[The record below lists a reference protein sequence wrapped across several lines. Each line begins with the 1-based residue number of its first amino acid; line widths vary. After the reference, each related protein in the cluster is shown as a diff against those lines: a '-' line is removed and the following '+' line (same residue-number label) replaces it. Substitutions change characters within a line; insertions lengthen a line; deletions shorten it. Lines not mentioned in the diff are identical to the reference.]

1 MMAIKNKDDRIGK
14 KFSDLRERKQA
25 ALICYM
31 VAGFPDL
38 KTSTSVI
45 ETLVKAGA
53 DMIEIGIP
61 FSDPIADG
69 PTIQEASYHA
79 LTHGV
84 RPQQCIALARATR
97 KVFPDLPLILM
108 TYSNILY
115 RAGFEHFMS
124 KARDS
129 GIDGFILPDMS
140 IEESEEYTRISHE
153 LGLASIFI
161 VSPNTE
167 DNRVRRIMNASTG
180 FMYAV
185 SVYGVTGVRNTL
197 YDRSIKR
204 IVELRKNSNPYL
216 PVAVGF
222 GVQKPDHVS
231 MMVAAG
237 ADAIIM
243 GSALVNIIKT
253 AEKNPKMLNDLY
265 DLVRRMKNACRHQ

>member
-1 MMAIKNKDDRIGK
+1 MIDTKMIDDRIGK
-14 KFSDLRERKQA
+14 KFSDLEERKQA

-31 VAGFPDL
+31 VGGFPDL
-38 KTSTSVI
+38 ETSSSVI
-45 ETLVKAGA
+45 KTLVKGGA

-69 PTIQEASYHA
+69 PVIQEASHHA
-79 LTHGV
+79 LIHGV
-84 RPQQCIALARATR
+84 KPQQCVALARTTR
-97 KVFPDLPLILM
+97 KIFPDLPLIFM

-115 RAGFEHFMS
+115 RAGFEYFLT

-140 IEESEEYTRISHE
+140 IGESGEYTRISQK

-167 DNRVRRIMNASTG
+167 DTRVRRIMKASTG
-180 FMYAV
+180 FLYAV
-185 SVYGVTGVRNTL
+185 SVYGVTGVRNML

-204 IVELRKNSNPYL
+204 IIKLRKNSNSNL

-222 GVQKPDHVS
+222 GVQKPAHVS
-231 MMVAAG
+231 MMVEAG

-243 GSALVNIIKT
+243 GSALLNIIKT
-253 AEKNPKMLNDLY
+253 SEYNANMLDDLY
-265 DLVRRMKNACRHQ
+265 DFVRSMKDACRHQ

>member
-1 MMAIKNKDDRIGK
+1 MIGPKRNENRIGK
-14 KFSDLRERKQA
+14 KFSELRKRNQA

-31 VAGFPDL
+31 VGGYPDL
-38 KTSTSVI
+38 RTSRSII
-45 ETLVKAGA
+45 ETLVRAGA

-69 PTIQEASYHA
+69 PIIQEASHHA
-79 LTHGV
+79 LIHGV
-84 RPQQCIALARATR
+84 SPQQCVALAGHTR
-97 KVFPDLPLILM
+97 KLFPELPLIFM

-115 RAGFEHFMS
+115 RIGFEPFMT

-140 IEESEEYTRISHE
+140 IEESEEYIKISRN
-153 LGLASIFI
+153 LGISSIFI

-167 DNRVRRIMNASTG
+167 DSRVRRIMNASTG
-180 FMYAV
+180 FLYTV
-185 SVYGVTGVRNTL
+185 SVYGVTGVRSTL
-197 YDRSIKR
+197 YDRSVKR
-204 IVELRKNSNPYL
+204 IVKLRKNSNPTL

-237 ADAIIM
+237 ADGIIM
-243 GSALVNIIKT
+243 GSSLIKIIRT
-253 AEKNPKMLNDLY
+253 SDDNPNMLNDLY
-265 DLVRRMKNACRHQ
+265 NYVKRMKNACYHQ

>member
-1 MMAIKNKDDRIGK
+1 MAIKNKDDRIGK

-97 KVFPDLPLILM
+97 KIFPDLPLILM

-115 RAGFEHFMS
+115 RAGFEHFMC

>member
-1 MMAIKNKDDRIGK
+1 MIAIKMIDDRIGK

-38 KTSTSVI
+38 KTSESVI
-45 ETLVKAGA
+45 ETLVRAGA

-69 PTIQEASYHA
+69 PIIQEASHHA

-97 KVFPDLPLILM
+97 KIFPDLPLIFM
-108 TYSNILY
+108 TYSNILH
-115 RAGFEHFMS
+115 RTGFGYFMS

-140 IEESEEYTRISHE
+140 IEESKEYTRISRK

-167 DNRVRRIMNASTG
+167 DNRVHRIMNASTG
-180 FMYAV
+180 FLYAV
-185 SVYGVTGVRNTL
+185 SVYGVTGVRSTL
-197 YDRSIKR
+197 YDHSIKR
-204 IVELRKNSNPYL
+204 IVKLRENSNPYL

-222 GVQKPDHVS
+222 GVQKPRHVS

-243 GSALVNIIKT
+243 GSVLINIIKT
-253 AEKNPKMLNDLY
+253 SENNPNMLNDLY
-265 DLVRRMKNACRHQ
+265 DFVRRMKNACRH

>member
-1 MMAIKNKDDRIGK
+1 MIAIKKMDDRIGK
-14 KFSDLRERKQA
+14 SFSNLRERKQA

-38 KTSTSVI
+38 KMSESIIKTMVR
-45 ETLVKAGA
+45 AGA

-69 PTIQEASYHA
+69 PIIQEASQYA
-79 LTHGV
+79 LTHGI
-84 RPQQCIALARATR
+84 RPQQCVALAGAAR
-97 KVFPDLPLILM
+97 KTFPDLPLIFM
-108 TYSNILY
+108 TYCNILF
-115 RAGFEHFMS
+115 RSGFEDFMS

-140 IEESEEYTRISHE
+140 IEESKEYIRISRD

-167 DNRVRRIMNASTG
+167 DKRARRIMNASTG
-180 FMYAV
+180 FLYAV
-185 SVYGVTGVRNTL
+185 SVYGVTGVRSTL

-204 IVELRKNSNPYL
+204 IVELRKKSNPFL

-222 GVQKPDHVS
+222 GVQNPDHVS
-231 MMVAAG
+231 MMVEAG

-243 GSALVNIIKT
+243 GSAIINIIKT
-253 AEKNPKMLNDLY
+253 RENNPNMLDDLY
-265 DLVRRMKNACRHQ
+265 DFVHRMKNACLH

>member
-1 MMAIKNKDDRIGK
+1 MIAIKKMDDRIGR
-14 KFSDLRERKQA
+14 KFSNLRERKQA

-31 VAGFPDL
+31 VGGFPDL
-38 KTSTSVI
+38 ETSLSVI
-45 ETLVKAGA
+45 KTLVKGGA
-53 DMIEIGIP
+53 DMIEIGVP

-69 PTIQEASYHA
+69 PIIQEASHHA
-79 LTHGV
+79 LIHGV
-84 RPQQCIALARATR
+84 KPQQCVALARTTR
-97 KVFPDLPLILM
+97 KIFPDLPLIFM

-115 RAGFEHFMS
+115 RAGFEYFMT

-140 IEESEEYTRISHE
+140 IEESGEYTRISQE
-153 LGLASIFI
+153 LGLASIFL

-167 DNRVRRIMNASTG
+167 DTRVRRIMKASTG
-180 FMYAV
+180 FLYAV
-185 SVYGVTGVRNTL
+185 SVYGVTGVRNML

-204 IVELRKNSNPYL
+204 IIKLRKNSNSHL

-231 MMVAAG
+231 MMVEAG

-243 GSALVNIIKT
+243 GSSLLNIIKT
-253 AEKNPKMLNDLY
+253 SEYNANMLDDLY
-265 DLVRRMKNACRHQ
+265 DFVRSMKDACRHQ

>member
-1 MMAIKNKDDRIGK
+1 
-14 KFSDLRERKQA
+14 
-25 ALICYM
+25 
-31 VAGFPDL
+31 
-38 KTSTSVI
+38 
-45 ETLVKAGA
+45 
-53 DMIEIGIP
+53 MIEIGIP

-97 KVFPDLPLILM
+97 KIFPDLPLILM

-115 RAGFEHFMS
+115 RAGFEHFMC

-222 GVQKPDHVS
+222 GVQKP
-231 MMVAAG
+231 
-237 ADAIIM
+237 
-243 GSALVNIIKT
+243 GSCFHDGCSWCRRDNYGERPGKYY
-253 AEKNPKMLNDLY
+253 KNS
-265 DLVRRMKNACRHQ
+265 REESKNVK

>member
-1 MMAIKNKDDRIGK
+1 MIRTRRNENRIGK
-14 KFSDLRERKQA
+14 KFSELRERKQA

-31 VAGFPDL
+31 VGGFPDL
-38 KTSTSVI
+38 RTSRSII

-69 PTIQEASYHA
+69 PIIQEASHHA

-84 RPQQCIALARATR
+84 RPQQCVALAGYTR
-97 KVFPDLPLILM
+97 KLFPELPLIFM

-115 RAGFEHFMS
+115 RMGFEPFMT

-140 IEESEEYTRISHE
+140 IEESEAYIKISRK
-153 LGLASIFI
+153 LGVSSIFI
-161 VSPNTE
+161 VSPNTD
-167 DNRVRRIMNASTG
+167 DNRVRRIMNVSTG
-180 FMYAV
+180 FLYTV
-185 SVYGVTGVRNTL
+185 SVYGVTGVRSTL
-197 YDRSIKR
+197 YDRSVKR
-204 IVELRKNSNPYL
+204 IAKLRKISNPTL
-216 PVAVGF
+216 PIAVGF

-243 GSALVNIIKT
+243 GSALIKIIRT
-253 AEKNPKMLNDLY
+253 SEDNPNMLNDLY
-265 DLVRRMKNACRHQ
+265 NYVQQMKNACHHQ

>member
-1 MMAIKNKDDRIGK
+1 MIAIKKMEDRIGK

-38 KTSTSVI
+38 KTSASVI
-45 ETLVKAGA
+45 ETLVKGGA

-69 PTIQEASYHA
+69 PVIQEASHHA

-84 RPQQCIALARATR
+84 RPQQCVALARAAR
-97 KVFPDLPLILM
+97 KIFPDLPLIIM

-115 RAGFEHFMS
+115 RAGFEYFMS

-140 IEESEEYTRISHE
+140 IEESEEYTRISHK

-167 DNRVRRIMNASTG
+167 DNRVRRIMSASTG
-180 FMYAV
+180 FVYAV

-204 IVELRKNSNPYL
+204 IVELRKDSYSHL

-253 AEKNPKMLNDLY
+253 SEYNPDMLNDLY
-265 DLVRRMKNACRHQ
+265 DFVRRMKNACRHQ

>member
-1 MMAIKNKDDRIGK
+1 MTVTKRSDNRIGK
-14 KFSDLRERKQA
+14 KFSELREQKQA

-31 VAGFPDL
+31 VAGYPDL
-38 KTSTSVI
+38 RTSQSII

-69 PTIQEASYHA
+69 PIIQEASHHA

-84 RPQQCIALARATR
+84 SPQQCVTLARNTR
-97 KVFPDLPLILM
+97 KLFLELPLIFM
-108 TYSNILY
+108 TYTNILY
-115 RAGFEHFMS
+115 RTGFEDFMT

-140 IEESEEYTRISHE
+140 IEESEAYIKISRK
-153 LGLASIFI
+153 LGVSSIFI
-161 VSPNTE
+161 VSPNTA
-167 DNRVRRIMNASTG
+167 DNRVRRIMSASTG
-180 FMYAV
+180 FLYTV
-185 SVYGVTGVRNTL
+185 SVYGVTGVRSTL
-197 YDRSIKR
+197 YDRSVKR
-204 IVELRKNSNPYL
+204 IVKLRKNSNPTL

-222 GVQKPDHVS
+222 GVQKPEHVS

-243 GSALVNIIKT
+243 GSALIKIIRT
-253 AEKNPKMLNDLY
+253 SENNPNMLNDLHNY
-265 DLVRRMKNACRHQ
+265 VRHMKDACRRQ

>member
-1 MMAIKNKDDRIGK
+1 MIVIKNKDDRIGK

-38 KTSTSVI
+38 KTSASVI
-45 ETLVKAGA
+45 KTLVKAGA

-84 RPQQCIALARATR
+84 RPQQCVALARATR
-97 KVFPDLPLILM
+97 KIFPDLPLIFM

-140 IEESEEYTRISHE
+140 IEESEEYTRVSHE

-180 FMYAV
+180 FIYAV

>member
-1 MMAIKNKDDRIGK
+1 MIDTKRMDDRIGK
-14 KFSDLRERKQA
+14 KFSDLGERKQA

-31 VAGFPDL
+31 VGGFPDL
-38 KTSTSVI
+38 ETSLSVI
-45 ETLVKAGA
+45 KTLVKGGA
-53 DMIEIGIP
+53 DMIEIGVP

-69 PTIQEASYHA
+69 PIIQEASHHA
-79 LTHGV
+79 LIHGV
-84 RPQQCIALARATR
+84 KPQQCVALARTTR
-97 KVFPDLPLILM
+97 KIFPDLPIIFM

-115 RAGFEHFMS
+115 RAGFEYFMT

-140 IEESEEYTRISHE
+140 IEESGEYTRISQE
-153 LGLASIFI
+153 LGLASIFL

-167 DNRVRRIMNASTG
+167 NTRVRRIMKASTG
-180 FMYAV
+180 FLYAV
-185 SVYGVTGVRNTL
+185 SVYGVTGVRNML

-204 IVELRKNSNPYL
+204 IIKLRKNSNSHL

-231 MMVAAG
+231 MMVEAG

-243 GSALVNIIKT
+243 GSSLLNIIKT
-253 AEKNPKMLNDLY
+253 SEYNANMLDDLY
-265 DLVRRMKNACRHQ
+265 DFVRSMKDACRHQ

>member
-97 KVFPDLPLILM
+97 KIFPDLPLILM

>member
-1 MMAIKNKDDRIGK
+1 MIAIKKMEDRLGI
-14 KFSDLRERKQA
+14 KFSELRERKQA

-38 KTSTSVI
+38 KTSASII
-45 ETLVKAGA
+45 ETLVNAGA

-69 PTIQEASYHA
+69 PIIQEASHHA

-84 RPQQCIALARATR
+84 RPQQCISLVRATR
-97 KVFPDLPLILM
+97 RAFPDIPLIFM

-115 RAGFEHFMS
+115 RAGFESFMS

-167 DNRVRRIMNASTG
+167 DNRVRKIMKVSTG
-180 FMYAV
+180 FLYAV
-185 SVYGVTGVRNTL
+185 SVYGVTGVRNML

-204 IVELRKNSNPYL
+204 IVELRKNSKSSL
-216 PVAVGF
+216 PIAVGF
-222 GVQKPDHVS
+222 GVQKLDHVS

-243 GSALVNIIKT
+243 GSALINIIKT
-253 AEKNPKMLNDLY
+253 SEHNPNMLKDLY
-265 DLVRRMKNACRHQ
+265 NFVRRMKNACRYH

>member
-1 MMAIKNKDDRIGK
+1 MIRTRRNEDRISK
-14 KFSDLRERKQA
+14 KFSELRERKQA
-25 ALICYM
+25 ALICY
-31 VAGFPDL
+31 VVGGFPDL
-38 KTSTSVI
+38 RTSRSII

-69 PTIQEASYHA
+69 PIIQEASHHA

-84 RPQQCIALARATR
+84 RPQQCVALAGYTR
-97 KVFPDLPLILM
+97 KLFPELPLIFM

-115 RAGFEHFMS
+115 RTGFETFMT

-140 IEESEEYTRISHE
+140 IEESEAYIKISRK
-153 LGLASIFI
+153 LGVSSIFI
-161 VSPNTE
+161 VSPNT
-167 DNRVRRIMNASTG
+167 DDKRVRRIMNVSTG
-180 FMYAV
+180 FLYTV
-185 SVYGVTGVRNTL
+185 SVYGVTGVRSTL
-197 YDRSIKR
+197 YDRSVKR
-204 IVELRKNSNPYL
+204 IAKLRKNSNPTL
-216 PVAVGF
+216 PIAVGF

-243 GSALVNIIKT
+243 GSALIKIIRT
-253 AEKNPKMLNDLY
+253 SEDNPNMLNDLY
-265 DLVRRMKNACRHQ
+265 N

>member
-1 MMAIKNKDDRIGK
+1 MIAIKKMDDRIGK

-38 KTSTSVI
+38 EVSSSVI
-45 ETLVKAGA
+45 GTLVKAGA

-69 PTIQEASYHA
+69 PIIQAASHHA

-84 RPQQCIALARATR
+84 RPQQCIALARNTR
-97 KVFPDLPLILM
+97 RIFPDLPLIFM

-115 RAGFEHFMS
+115 RAGFEYFMS

-140 IEESEEYTRISHE
+140 IEESEEYTRISQE

-167 DNRVRRIMNASTG
+167 DNRVRRIMKASTG
-180 FMYAV
+180 FLYAV
-185 SVYGVTGVRNTL
+185 SVYGVTGVRNML

-204 IVELRKNSNPYL
+204 IVELRKYSNSYL

-231 MMVAAG
+231 MMVGAG

-253 AEKNPKMLNDLY
+253 SEYNPNMLNDLY
-265 DLVRRMKNACRHQ
+265 DFVRGMKDACRHQ

>member
-1 MMAIKNKDDRIGK
+1 MIAVKKMDDRIGK
-14 KFSDLRERKQA
+14 KFSELRERKQA

-38 KTSTSVI
+38 KTNAPVI

-69 PTIQEASYHA
+69 PVIQEASHHA

-84 RPQQCIALARATR
+84 RPQQCVTLVKTTR
-97 KVFPDLPLILM
+97 RIFPDLPLIFM

-115 RAGFEHFMS
+115 RAGFEYFMA
-124 KARDS
+124 KARVS

-140 IEESEEYTRISHE
+140 IEESEEYTKISHE

-167 DNRVRRIMNASTG
+167 ENRIRRIMKASTG
-180 FMYAV
+180 FLYAV
-185 SVYGVTGVRNTL
+185 SVYGVTGVRNML

-204 IVELRKNSNPYL
+204 IVELRQNSNSYL

-222 GVQKPDHVS
+222 GVQKPDQVS
-231 MMVAAG
+231 MMVSAG
-237 ADAIIM
+237 ADAIII

-253 AEKNPKMLNDLY
+253 SKHNPNMLTDLY
-265 DLVRRMKNACRHQ
+265 DFVRIMKNACRH

>member
-1 MMAIKNKDDRIGK
+1 MIAIKKMDDRIGK

-38 KTSTSVI
+38 EMSSSVI
-45 ETLVKAGA
+45 GTLVKAGA

-69 PTIQEASYHA
+69 PIIQAASHHA

-84 RPQQCIALARATR
+84 RPQQCVALARTTR
-97 KVFPDLPLILM
+97 RIFPDLPLIFM

-115 RAGFEHFMS
+115 RAGFEYFMS

-140 IEESEEYTRISHE
+140 IEESEEYTRISQE

-167 DNRVRRIMNASTG
+167 DNRVRRIMKASTG
-180 FMYAV
+180 FLYAV
-185 SVYGVTGVRNTL
+185 SVYGVTGVRNML

-204 IVELRKNSNPYL
+204 IVELRKNSHSYL

-243 GSALVNIIKT
+243 GSALINIIKT
-253 AEKNPKMLNDLY
+253 SEYNPNMLNDLY
-265 DLVRRMKNACRHQ
+265 DFVRGMKDACRHQ

>member
-1 MMAIKNKDDRIGK
+1 MIAIKGMDDRIGK
-14 KFSDLRERKQA
+14 KFRDLRERKQA

-38 KTSTSVI
+38 KTSASVI

-69 PTIQEASYHA
+69 PIIQEASHHA
-79 LTHGV
+79 LNHGV
-84 RPQQCIALARATR
+84 NPQQCVALARATR
-97 KVFPDLPLILM
+97 KLFPDLPLIFM

-115 RAGFEHFMS
+115 HAGFEYFMS
-124 KARDS
+124 KARES

-140 IEESEEYTRISHE
+140 IEESEEYTRISHK

-161 VSPNTE
+161 ISPNTE

-204 IVELRKNSNPYL
+204 IVELRKNSNSYL
-216 PVAVGF
+216 PIAVGF
-222 GVQKPDHVS
+222 GVQKTDHVS

-243 GSALVNIIKT
+243 GSAIINIIKT
-253 AEKNPKMLNDLY
+253 SEYNSNMLNDLY
-265 DLVRRMKNACRHQ
+265 DFVRRMKNACRHR

>member
-1 MMAIKNKDDRIGK
+1 MIRTRRNENRIGK
-14 KFSDLRERKQA
+14 KFSELRERKQA

-31 VAGFPDL
+31 VGGFPDL
-38 KTSTSVI
+38 RTSRSII

-69 PTIQEASYHA
+69 PIIQEASHHA

-84 RPQQCIALARATR
+84 RPQQCVALAGYTR
-97 KVFPDLPLILM
+97 KLFPELPLIFM

-115 RAGFEHFMS
+115 RMGFEPFMT

-140 IEESEEYTRISHE
+140 IEESEAYIKISRK
-153 LGLASIFI
+153 LGVSSIFI
-161 VSPNTE
+161 VSPNTD
-167 DNRVRRIMNASTG
+167 DNRVRRIMNVSTG
-180 FMYAV
+180 FLYTV
-185 SVYGVTGVRNTL
+185 SVYGVTGVRSTL
-197 YDRSIKR
+197 YDRSVKR
-204 IVELRKNSNPYL
+204 IAKLRKISNPTL
-216 PVAVGF
+216 PIAVGF
-222 GVQKPDHVS
+222 GVQKPDHIS

-243 GSALVNIIKT
+243 GSALIKIIRT
-253 AEKNPKMLNDLY
+253 SEDNPNMLNDLY
-265 DLVRRMKNACRHQ
+265 NYVQQMKNACHHQ

>member
-1 MMAIKNKDDRIGK
+1 MIATNTMKDRIGR
-14 KFSDLRERKQA
+14 KFSDLKERKQA

-31 VAGFPDL
+31 VSGFPDL
-38 KTSTSVI
+38 KMSASII

-69 PTIQEASYHA
+69 PIIQEASHHA
-79 LTHGV
+79 LTRGV
-84 RPQQCIALARATR
+84 RPQQCVALASTTR
-97 KVFPDLPLILM
+97 RKFPDLPLIFM

-115 RAGFEHFMS
+115 HAGFERFMS
-124 KARDS
+124 KAKYS

-140 IEESEEYTRISHE
+140 IDESEEYTRISRE

-167 DNRVRRIMNASTG
+167 NNRVRRIMNASTG
-180 FMYAV
+180 FLYAV
-185 SVYGVTGVRNTL
+185 SVYGVTGVRNML
-197 YDRSIKR
+197 YDHSIKR
-204 IVELRKNSNPYL
+204 IVELRKNSNSSL

-222 GVQKPDHVS
+222 GVHKPDHIS

-243 GSALVNIIKT
+243 GSALINIMK
-253 AEKNPKMLNDLY
+253 ASENNPNMLNDLY
-265 DLVRRMKNACRHQ
+265 KFVRRMKKACRYQ

>member
-1 MMAIKNKDDRIGK
+1 MIAFKKTDDRIGK
-14 KFSDLRERKQA
+14 KFSDLRQRKEA
-25 ALICYM
+25 ALICYI

-38 KTSTSVI
+38 KTNASVI
-45 ETLVKAGA
+45 ETLVNAGA

-69 PTIQEASYHA
+69 PIIQQASYHA

-84 RPQQCIALARATR
+84 RPQQCVDLARAIR
-97 KVFPDLPLILM
+97 KKFPDLPLIFM

-115 RAGFEHFMS
+115 RTGFEYFMS
-124 KARDS
+124 KAKDS

-140 IEESEEYTRISHE
+140 IEESGEYKRISHK
-153 LGLASIFI
+153 LGLASIFL

-167 DNRVRRIMNASTG
+167 ENRVRRIMNASTG
-180 FMYAV
+180 FIYAV

-204 IVELRKNSNPYL
+204 IVQLRKNSNPYL

-243 GSALVNIIKT
+243 GSALVNIIKSS
-253 AEKNPKMLNDLY
+253 EKNPNMFNDLY
-265 DLVRRMKNACRHQ
+265 DFVRHMKNACRQP

>member
-1 MMAIKNKDDRIGK
+1 MIVIKNKDDRIGK

-38 KTSTSVI
+38 KTSASVI
-45 ETLVKAGA
+45 KTLVKAGA

-84 RPQQCIALARATR
+84 RPQQCVALARATR
-97 KVFPDLPLILM
+97 KIFPDLPLIFM

-140 IEESEEYTRISHE
+140 IEESEEYTRVSHE

-180 FMYAV
+180 FIYAV

-222 GVQKPDHVS
+222 GVQKPDHIS